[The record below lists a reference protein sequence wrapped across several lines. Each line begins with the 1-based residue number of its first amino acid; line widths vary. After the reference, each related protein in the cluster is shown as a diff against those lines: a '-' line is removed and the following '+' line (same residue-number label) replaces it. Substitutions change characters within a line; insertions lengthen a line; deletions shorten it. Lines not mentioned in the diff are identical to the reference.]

1 MGKQAATPPR
11 RRLAARLLRPA
22 SCLWPSASPWP
33 TSPLDIFLPPAAS
46 QSATQP
52 VRELSR
58 ESNSQVTQATRAA
71 CAPPEGCRRASPRKP
86 GNQAASQAI
95 DDDSNQ
101 TGSMLAG
108 MLDWPQARRR
118 ANIRRASRAPECP
131 LNFRLPTG
139 LRTCSKLAALKG
151 LREALRSLR
160 GVRSLPQIYLG
171 DKDLSPQRAFQ
182 RAISGGLFD
191 LSESSEVSS

>member
-1 MGKQAATPPR
+1 MK
-11 RRLAARLLRPA
+11 LREIPLSFYLYLYQMTA
-22 SCLWPSASPWP
+22 S
-33 TSPLDIFLPPAAS
+33 TSPQHLS
-46 QSATQP
+46 WRQCGWVEKKEGATA
-52 VRELSR
+52 VWSR
-58 ESNSQVTQATRAA
+58 VWAE
-71 CAPPEGCRRASPRKP
+71 
-86 GNQAASQAI
+86 I
-95 DDDSNQ
+95 DGAVLNFYDNETDRHSNQ

-151 LREALRSLR
+151 LREALRSLC